1 MHVNWW
7 SVSGL
12 CLDII
17 GVLGVALIPR
27 WAVNTG
33 KGTMSIGGVT
43 PELEGLAFA
52 LDWLSWGICHARV
65 RAPACRTVL
74 AVKSNAAV

>member
-12 CLDII
+12 CPDII
-17 GVLGVALIPR
+17 GVLGVAIIPR

-33 KGTMSIGGVT
+33 KGRMRFGGVT
-43 PELEGLAFA
+43 PELEGTALV
-52 LDWLSWGICHARV
+52 LDWLSWGLIILGFALQ
-65 RAPACRTVL
+65 VL
-74 AVKSNAAV
+74 GQFLR

>member
-43 PELEGLAFA
+43 PELEGLALA
-52 LDWLSWGICHARV
+52 LDWLSWGFIILGF
-65 RAPACRTVL
+65 VL
-74 AVKSNAAV
+74 QLVGQFWR